1 MEIRKRIESKSEE
14 GIEREYI
21 FFKVKFN
28 NFRDVSYSTANEV
41 LDREEWDECECV
53 LCLPDSYSDEGDET
67 PLILSC
73 HGAGSRVCEAE
84 NKTGGIGYCREC
96 LKQGYAV
103 LDICGSQPH
112 GLTMGCPEHIFA
124 LHKAYLYA
132 VKHYNLSKRVLVAGA
147 SMGGHTAMN
156 FAHTFPGIVA
166 ALGLIYPRLN
176 MDGVTV
182 GDHYCIGT
190 WDKTEKKASTGY
202 STRDRIVSIYRFPED
217 EWYAPNTIGFNPY
230 RTRSYIDADGKRA
243 VIPPCPI
250 KVWQGTADTTV
261 DPVMVTEFV
270 ESVRRSGSYIEFHL
284 MEGVGHKMNDAMR
297 EEIAMWFNRFI

>member
-1 MEIRKRIESKSEE
+1 MEIRKKIASKTEE
-14 GIEREYI
+14 GVEREYI

-28 NFRDVSYSTANEV
+28 NFRDVSYSTANDIT
-41 LDREEWDECECV
+41 DREEWDECECV
-53 LCLPDSYSDEGDET
+53 LCLPDTYSDAGDET

-73 HGAGSRVCEAE
+73 HGAGSKVCEAE
-84 NKTGGIGYCREC
+84 NKTGGITYCREC
-96 LKQGYAV
+96 LKNGYAV
-103 LDICGSQPH
+103 LDICGSEPH

-132 VKHYNLSKRVLVAGA
+132 IKHYNLSHRVLVAGA

-166 ALGLIYPRLN
+166 ALGLVYPRLN

-190 WDKTEKKASTGY
+190 WDKTAKKESTGL
-202 STRDRIVSIYRFPED
+202 STRDRIVEIYHFPEY
-217 EWYAPNTIGFNPY
+217 EWYAPNTVGFNPY
-230 RTRSYIDADGKRA
+230 RTRSFINSEGQRV

-250 KVWQGTADTTV
+250 KVWQGDSDLTV

-270 ESVRRSGSYIEFHL
+270 ESVRRSGSYIEFHY

-297 EEIAMWFNRFI
+297 TELLMWFNRFI

>member
-1 MEIRKRIESKSEE
+1 MEIRKKVVSKIDED
-14 GIEREYI
+14 GEREVI
-21 FFKVKFN
+21 FFKVRFN

-53 LCLPDSYSDEGDET
+53 LCLPDSYTDDGDET
-67 PLILSC
+67 PLILSA

-96 LKQGYAV
+96 LKHGYAI
-103 LDICGSQPH
+103 LDVCGSQPH

-132 VKHYNLSKRVLVAGA
+132 TKHYNLSKRVFVAGA

-156 FAHTFPGIVA
+156 FAHTFPGIVV

-176 MDGVTV
+176 MDGVEID
-182 GDHYCIGT
+182 GHYCIGT
-190 WDKTEKKASTGY
+190 WDKTKKNETTGLSTK
-202 STRDRIVSIYRFPED
+202 DRIVDIYRFPED
-217 EWYAPNTIGFNPY
+217 EWFAPNTVGFNPY
-230 RTRSYIDADGKRA
+230 RTRSFIGADGKRV

-250 KVWQGTADTTV
+250 KVWQGTADVTV

-284 MEGVGHKMNDAMR
+284 MEGVGHKINDVMR
-297 EEIAMWFNRFI
+297 TEIAMWFNRFI

>member
-1 MEIRKRIESKSEE
+1 MENEQKL
-14 GIEREYI
+14 I

-28 NFRDVSYSTANEV
+28 NFRDTSGSTANAV
-41 LDREEWDECECV
+41 TDREEWDECECV
-53 LCLPDSYSDEGDET
+53 LSLPESYSDDGEET

-73 HGAGSRVCEAE
+73 HGAGSVVCEE
-84 NKTGGIGYCREC
+84 TGRTGGVSYCSAC
-96 LKQGYAV
+96 TKQGYAV
-103 LDICGSQPH
+103 LDVCGSQPH

-132 VKHYNLSKRVLVAGA
+132 VKHYNLSRRVLVAGA

-182 GDHYCIGT
+182 DGHYCIGT
-190 WDKTEKKASTGY
+190 WDKTKKNDSGY
-202 STRDRIVSIYRFPED
+202 STHDRIVQIYRFPED

-230 RTRSYIDADGKRA
+230 RTRSFIGLDGKRV

-250 KVWQGTADTTV
+250 KIWQGTADMTV
-261 DPVMVTEFV
+261 DPVMVQEFV
-270 ESVRRSGSYIEFHL
+270 ESVRRSGSYIELHL
-284 MEGVGHKMNDAMR
+284 MEGVGHKINDVMR
-297 EEIAMWFNRFI
+297 EELVMWFNRFI

>member
-1 MEIRKRIESKSEE
+1 MEIRKKITSKLDDSIE
-14 GIEREYI
+14 YDCV

-53 LCLPDSYSDEGDET
+53 LCLPESYTDDGDET

-96 LKQGYAV
+96 IKQGYAV
-103 LDICGSQPH
+103 LDVCGSQPD

-132 VKHYNLSKRVLVAGA
+132 TKHYNLSKRVLVAGA

-156 FAHTFPGIVA
+156 FAHTFPGIVS

-190 WDKTEKKASTGY
+190 WDKTKKSETTGLSTH
-202 STRDRIVSIYRFPED
+202 DRIVNIYRFPED

-230 RTRSYIDADGKRA
+230 RTRSYVDEDGKRA

-250 KVWQGTADTTV
+250 KVWQGDADVTV

-284 MEGVGHKMNDAMR
+284 MEGVGHKMNDVMR
-297 EEIAMWFNRFI
+297 TEIAMWFNRFI

>member
-1 MEIRKRIESKSEE
+1 MENNWK
-14 GIEREYI
+14 YI
-21 FFKVKFN
+21 FFKVRFN
-28 NFRDVSYSTANEV
+28 NFRDVSGSTVNDVTDKEI
-41 LDREEWDECECV
+41 WDECECV
-53 LCLPDSYSDEGDET
+53 LCLPESYSDDGEET

-73 HGAGSRVCEAE
+73 HGAGCRVCEE
-84 NKTGGIGYCREC
+84 TGETGGVGYCREC
-96 LKQGYAV
+96 LNQGYAV

-132 VKHYNLSKRVLVAGA
+132 IKHYNLSHRVLVAGA

-182 GDHYCIGT
+182 DGHYCIGT
-190 WDKTEKKASTGY
+190 WDKTKKNEKTGLSTH
-202 STRDRIVSIYRFPED
+202 DRIVDIYRFPTE
-217 EWYAPNTIGFNPY
+217 EWCGENTIGFNPY
-230 RTRSYIDADGKRA
+230 LTRSFINADGHRV

-250 KVWQGTADTTV
+250 KVWQGTADPTV
-261 DPVMVTEFV
+261 DPVMTQEFV
-270 ESVRRSGSYIEFHL
+270 NSVRRSGSYIELHM
-284 MEGVGHKMNDAMR
+284 MEGVTHKMNDAMR
-297 EEIAMWFNRFI
+297 IELAMWFNRFV

>member
-1 MEIRKRIESKSEE
+1 MQTDSKM
-14 GIEREYI
+14 I
-21 FFKVKFN
+21 FFKVRFN
-28 NFRDVSYSTANEV
+28 NFRDVSGSVANEV
-41 LDREEWDECECV
+41 TDREVWDECECV
-53 LCLPDSYSDEGDET
+53 LCLPAGYSDDGDET

-73 HGAGSRVCEAE
+73 HGAGSRVSEAE
-84 NKTGGIGYCREC
+84 GLIGGISYCREC
-96 LKQGYAV
+96 IAQGYAV

-132 VKHYNLSKRVLVAGA
+132 VKHYNLSRRVLVAGA

-182 GDHYCIGT
+182 DGHYCIGT
-190 WDKTEKKASTGY
+190 WDKTKKNEKTGL
-202 STRDRIVSIYRFPED
+202 STRDRIVDIYRFPTE
-217 EWYAPNTIGFNPY
+217 EWCGENTVGFNPY
-230 RTRSYIDADGKRA
+230 LTRSFIGADGRRV

-250 KVWQGTADTTV
+250 KVWQGTEDVTV
-261 DPVMVTEFV
+261 DPVMVQEFV
-270 ESVRRSGSYIEFHL
+270 NSVRRSGSYIELHL
-284 MEGVGHKMNDAMR
+284 MEGVGHKMNDVMR
-297 EEIAMWFNRFI
+297 TELAMWFNRFI

>member
-1 MEIRKRIESKSEE
+1 MEIRKKIQSKLDDSIE
-14 GIEREYI
+14 YDCV

-28 NFRDVSYSTANEV
+28 NFRDVSYSTANEI

-53 LCLPDSYSDEGDET
+53 LCLPETYTDDGDEI

-103 LDICGSQPH
+103 LDICGSQPD

-132 VKHYNLSKRVLVAGA
+132 TKHYNLSKRVLVAGA

-190 WDKTEKKASTGY
+190 WDKTKKSETTGLSTH
-202 STRDRIVSIYRFPED
+202 DRIVNIYRFPED

-230 RTRSYIDADGKRA
+230 LTRSYICADGKRA

-250 KVWQGTADTTV
+250 KVWQGDADVTV

-284 MEGVGHKMNDAMR
+284 IEGVGHKMNDVMR
-297 EEIAMWFNRFI
+297 TELAMWFNRFI